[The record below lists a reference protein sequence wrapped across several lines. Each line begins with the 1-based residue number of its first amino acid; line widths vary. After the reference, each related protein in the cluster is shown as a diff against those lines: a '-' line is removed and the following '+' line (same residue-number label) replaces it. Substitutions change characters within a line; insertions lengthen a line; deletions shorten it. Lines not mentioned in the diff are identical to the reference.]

1 MAARNRLGKPGRNCP
16 VCGRPMREIPAQDGG
31 PPLDVCP
38 TCHFV
43 WFDAQEYELLPP
55 IPARAPDSALPQ
67 RAREILALEQVRE
80 LHEDAAERVNVP
92 PDEWWKLVPGL
103 FGMPVEYGDQA
114 VRVTPWATWTVAAAI
129 GLAGVLSFRDLTRT
143 VAAFGLIPAEVQRYA
158 GLTLLTSFFIHGS
171 WLHLLVNLYFL
182 LVFGDNVEEYLG
194 AGRYLALLAVA
205 TVAGGIAHV
214 ALDPRSVVPVIGA
227 SGGISGVVAYYVLR
241 FPQARLGLMYV
252 YRWFRI
258 RAYAFGLIWV
268 LLQVIAAREQIAG
281 IGDVSA
287 LAHLGGA
294 AVGVWF
300 WAIWTRS

>member
-1 MAARNRLGKPGRNCP
+1 
-16 VCGRPMREIPAQDGG
+16 
-31 PPLDVCP
+31 
-38 TCHFV
+38 
-43 WFDAQEYELLPP
+43 
-55 IPARAPDSALPQ
+55 
-67 RAREILALEQVRE
+67 
-80 LHEDAAERVNVP
+80 
-92 PDEWWKLVPGL
+92 
-103 FGMPVEYGDQA
+103 
-114 VRVTPWATWTVAAAI
+114 
-129 GLAGVLSFRDLTRT
+129 
-143 VAAFGLIPAEVQRYA
+143 VQRYA

-171 WLHLLVNLYFL
+171 WLHLLVNLYVL

-205 TVAGGIAHV
+205 TVAGGLAHV

-268 LLQVIAAREQIAG
+268 LLQIIAAREQIAG